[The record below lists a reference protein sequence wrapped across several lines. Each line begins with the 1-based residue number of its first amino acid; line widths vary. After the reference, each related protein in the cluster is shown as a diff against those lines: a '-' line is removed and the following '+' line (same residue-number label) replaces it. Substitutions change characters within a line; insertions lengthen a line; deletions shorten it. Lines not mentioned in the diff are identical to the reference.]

1 MNNITLICFDID
13 DTLIRGNSWR
23 DLHGALGMTPE
34 ENKRMYEAYQSG
46 SMTYDE
52 WLAQI
57 LVIYKKNGLASKSFI
72 QSTLQH
78 FELVPGARDIVT
90 YLRDGGYTVAIISG
104 SFDILTNAVAE
115 ALHVDVR
122 KGNTSLIFDA
132 DEMLQDLRSYGDE
145 THAKLLHLQHFC
157 DELRIPLTECACVGD
172 GANDL
177 EMFRATGKGITFRT
191 APAMVQHEAW
201 KVIDAFSDLK
211 SFL

>member
-90 YLRDGGYTVAIISG
+90 YLRDAGYTVAIISG
-104 SFDILTNAVAE
+104 SFDILTNAVAD

-145 THAKLLHLQHFC
+145 THAKLLHLQHFVTSSVS
-157 DELRIPLTECACVGD
+157 LLPSAH
-172 GANDL
+172 AS
-177 EMFRATGKGITFRT
+177 
-191 APAMVQHEAW
+191 AMVQMTSRCFVPLVRASPLEQHPQW
-201 KVIDAFSDLK
+201 YNMKRGK
-211 SFL
+211 